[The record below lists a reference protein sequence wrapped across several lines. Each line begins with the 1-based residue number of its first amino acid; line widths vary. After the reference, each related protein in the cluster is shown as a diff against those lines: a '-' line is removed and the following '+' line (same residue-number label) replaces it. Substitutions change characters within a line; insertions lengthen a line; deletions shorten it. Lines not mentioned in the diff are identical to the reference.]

1 MNKSLPKPIGPEE
14 IIFKG
19 KLFEIVK
26 QQMKAGNHEYTI
38 EMAKRPPG
46 TRLIIVSPDKKILLT
61 KEYRPEY
68 KGWDFR
74 LPGGKVVDSLDE
86 YNRLLKNNKALLQM
100 AEEGARKE
108 ALEEVGIVVDKME
121 HFATSRCGVTIVWD
135 LYYFVVTK
143 YHEHP
148 DGQHLEP
155 DENIHPGWYSF
166 EEAKKMCL
174 DGNIREDRSAAV
186 LLRFLS
192 RVS

>member
-1 MNKSLPKPIGPEE
+1 MKKSLPKPIAPEE
-14 IIFKG
+14 VIFKG
-19 KLFEIVK
+19 NLIEIVRQK
-26 QQMKAGNHEYTI
+26 MRAGNYEYTV

-46 TRLIIVSPDKKILLT
+46 TRLIIVSADKKILLT

-68 KGWDFR
+68 KEWDFR
-74 LPGGKVVDSLDE
+74 LPGGKVIDSLDE
-86 YNRLLKNNKALLQM
+86 YNKLLKENRALLEM

-121 HFATSRCGVTIVWD
+121 HFATSYCGVTIVWD

-155 DENIHPGWYSF
+155 DENIKLRWVSF
-166 EEAKKMCL
+166 KQAKSMCL
-174 DGNIREDRSAAV
+174 NGDIREDRSAAI
-186 LLRFLS
+186 LLRFLNKK
-192 RVS
+192 